1 MTYRSLDLQISIPRT
16 PEAGGLQS
24 QMMNR
29 PMIEQQKLADESL
42 KTTEQLRQKSSEVEE
57 TVETAIRDDQHGQSG
72 GKNERQADEEKTDAA
87 AEPPVPHPFKGHH
100 IDISL

>member
-57 TVETAIRDDQHGQSG
+57 TVETAIRDDQQGQAR
-72 GKNERQADEEKTDAA
+72 GKQDQQPNEEKAEAA
-87 AEPPVPHPFKGHH
+87 PETPAPHPFKGHH

>member
-57 TVETAIRDDQHGQSG
+57 TLETAIRDDQQGQSSG
-72 GKNERQADEEKTDAA
+72 EQDRQGAETDAEKEVPA
-87 AEPPVPHPFKGHH
+87 PHPFKGRH